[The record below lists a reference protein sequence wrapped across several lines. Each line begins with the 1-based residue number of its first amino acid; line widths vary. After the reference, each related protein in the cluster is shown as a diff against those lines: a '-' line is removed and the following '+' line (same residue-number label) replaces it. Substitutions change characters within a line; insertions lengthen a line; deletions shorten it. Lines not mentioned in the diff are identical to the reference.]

1 MYIYLQEN
9 QFRPGGGG
17 GFNNNNKFQ
26 NGGGGG
32 NAPQSQSGGPTP
44 TPSPMALSVKKNRYN
59 GQVGKIELGF
69 NKSTSC
75 FFEIQPPE

>member
-9 QFRPGGGG
+9 QFRPGGGGG

-32 NAPQSQSGGPTP
+32 NAPQSQSATP

>member
-9 QFRPGGGG
+9 QFRPGGGGG

-32 NAPQSQSGGPTP
+32 NAPQSQSGGP